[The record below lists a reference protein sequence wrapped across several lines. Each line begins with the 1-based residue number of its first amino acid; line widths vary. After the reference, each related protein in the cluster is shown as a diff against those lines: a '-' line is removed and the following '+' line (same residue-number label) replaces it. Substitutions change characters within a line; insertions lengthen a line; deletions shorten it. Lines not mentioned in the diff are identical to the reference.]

1 MYVNI
6 VKPVYDWILAFFA
19 LIILSPLLF
28 IIAILIKID
37 SPGPVFFLQERLG
50 RNGKVFKIVKFRSMV
65 NRPDNFMF
73 GKPLQANDP
82 KITKMGSFVRKTS
95 IDEIP
100 QLINILKGDMSFI
113 GPRATLPAY
122 KEQLLKRYPERFEAT
137 PGITSLPAIRGRNT
151 LDWDHKFSLD
161 VEYVHHFGFKMD
173 LEIFLKTIP
182 VVFGREGIS
191 MPGQA
196 TTTRYDQK
204 LKNKK

>member
-6 VKPVYDWILAFFA
+6 IKPVYDWILAFFA

-50 RNGKVFKIVKFRSMV
+50 KKGKVFKIVKFRSMV

-73 GKPLQANDP
+73 GKPLLANDP

-113 GPRATLPAY
+113 GPRPPVVLYPKKY
-122 KEQLLKRYPERFEAT
+122 EDYNEFEKRRFEVK
-137 PGITSLPAIRGRNT
+137 PGLSGFAAVRAREVN
-151 LDWDHKFSLD
+151 DWSKIIPMD
-161 VEYVHHFGFKMD
+161 VEYVDKISFVFDVQLFFASLFVFFKTD
-173 LEIFLKTIP
+173 NVYTKIE
-182 VVFGREGIS
+182 
-191 MPGQA
+191 
-196 TTTRYDQK
+196 
-204 LKNKK
+204 NKK

>member
-113 GPRATLPAY
+113 GPRP
-122 KEQLLKRYPERFEAT
+122 
-137 PGITSLPAIRGRNT
+137 
-151 LDWDHKFSLD
+151 
-161 VEYVHHFGFKMD
+161 
-173 LEIFLKTIP
+173 P
-182 VVFGREGIS
+182 VVLYPKK
-191 MPGQA
+191 MPV
-196 TTTRYDQK
+196 K
-204 LKNKK
+204 LR